1 MASQQA
7 IRPLG
12 SNDPSH
18 VRAAAHDVR
27 VYLIRLILIAALT
40 GAVVAVWATQG
51 APAPSALPGNASTSE
66 IAIGQG
72 GSAAITAPAA
82 ERRGSVAPTSIDIG
96 PAVVPQ
102 PNAIPRP
109 PERAEPQT
117 PAEFIRFTVAP
128 ADTVFDISVVYGVSI
143 AEILRY
149 NPNLGEGSQ
158 VDVGQLIYVPVFETN
173 EAAADE

>member
-7 IRPLG
+7 IQPLG
-12 SNDPSH
+12 FEDPSH

-27 VYLIRLILIAALT
+27 VYLVRLILIAALT
-40 GAVVAVWATQG
+40 GVVVGVWATQDDA
-51 APAPSALPGNASTSE
+51 APTATALSTSDLSDE
-66 IAIGQG
+66 ADA
-72 GSAAITAPAA
+72 SSTITAPAA
-82 ERRGSVAPTSIDIG
+82 EQRGTAAPPSIAAG

-117 PAEFIRFTVAP
+117 PAEFVRFTVAP

-143 AEILRY
+143 AEILLY
-149 NPNLGEGSQ
+149 NPNLGDGSQ
-158 VDVGQLIYVPVFETN
+158 VDVGQLIFVPVYEPSEE